1 MRADERGVD
10 GWCVGV
16 VDPLGAG
23 ENAEVVLV
31 DSFTFRPDEGAADG
45 AVDPG

>member
-16 VDPLGAG
+16 VDPLGKG

-31 DSFTFRPDEGAADG
+31 DAFAFRVAGGREAGSGEGA
-45 AVDPG
+45 